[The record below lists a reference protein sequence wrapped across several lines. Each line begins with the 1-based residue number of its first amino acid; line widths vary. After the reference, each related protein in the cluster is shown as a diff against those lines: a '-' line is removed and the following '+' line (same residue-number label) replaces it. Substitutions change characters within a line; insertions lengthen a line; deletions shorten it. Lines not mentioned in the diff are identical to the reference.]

1 MFDPFDPSSPS
12 VTGRPDVRKA
22 PGDPT
27 RRGLPPARVRSRPR
41 RPAEEE
47 APGASAER
55 PCPNEPHGVPA
66 GGRADPEAGRQPG
79 SHGAG
84 VEGLSEPDCA
94 PDRDRTIASEPPSV
108 GSHDYE
114 VGSCRPPRHTRF
126 QPGRSG
132 NPRGRPKGS
141 VNLSTALMRELAQP
155 VEVTKNGRRKRMT
168 KAEVAATQMVDAAAR
183 GDQKAII
190 WLVQHQAAHEAA
202 INPPPRPAPP
212 SAALP
217 ESVSGFA
224 PEDLTE
230 EQCQALIAGWL
241 SQAEAYR

>member
-114 VGSCRPPRHTRF
+114 VGYCRPP
-126 QPGRSG
+126 
-132 NPRGRPKGS
+132 
-141 VNLSTALMRELAQP
+141 
-155 VEVTKNGRRKRMT
+155 
-168 KAEVAATQMVDAAAR
+168 
-183 GDQKAII
+183 
-190 WLVQHQAAHEAA
+190 
-202 INPPPRPAPP
+202 
-212 SAALP
+212 
-217 ESVSGFA
+217 
-224 PEDLTE
+224 
-230 EQCQALIAGWL
+230 
-241 SQAEAYR
+241 